1 LLLALAGFDRALGQ
15 APREVAASRSAS
27 GERHLD
33 PVAFAAIDDAAC
45 GDLVPGSH
53 QPEAEPFLYW
63 AAVLDRIIE
72 FLRPYLEPP
81 WGYAIVFAATFLENS
96 VGAGVI
102 VPGETLVIIG
112 GFYARIGELWLPG
125 VALVAIVGAVLGDN
139 LGYWIGRRYG
149 RGFLERHGRK
159 LFVTPE
165 RLEAAEGYYRRHG
178 GKTVFLGRFIPV
190 VRSVGFIVA
199 GVARM
204 EWRRFIV
211 YDVAGAT
218 LWGIGHS
225 VLGYALG
232 ASYQRWERYLTPIG
246 IVVLALLLLLIGG
259 SKILAARRQVNEDLE
274 EVEAGPRHERE
285 AE

>member
-1 LLLALAGFDRALGQ
+1 
-15 APREVAASRSAS
+15 VST
-27 GERHLD
+27 
-33 PVAFAAIDDAAC
+33 
-45 GDLVPGSH
+45 
-53 QPEAEPFLYW
+53 FLYW

-125 VALVAIVGAVLGDN
+125 VAIVAIVGAVLGDN

-199 GVARM
+199 GVAQM

-211 YDVAGAT
+211 YDIAGAT

-225 VLGYALG
+225 LLGYGLG

-246 IVVLALLLLLIGG
+246 LVVLALLLLLIGG
-259 SKILAARRQVNEDLE
+259 SKILAARRQVGEDLE
-274 EVEAGPRHERE
+274 EVEAVPKHEHEHERE

>member
-1 LLLALAGFDRALGQ
+1 
-15 APREVAASRSAS
+15 
-27 GERHLD
+27 
-33 PVAFAAIDDAAC
+33 
-45 GDLVPGSH
+45 
-53 QPEAEPFLYW
+53 
-63 AAVLDRIIE
+63 VLDRVVD
-72 FLRPYLEPP
+72 FLRPYMEPP
-81 WGYAIVFAATFLENS
+81 WGYLIVFAATFLENS

-112 GFYARIGELWLPG
+112 GFYARLGELWLPA
-125 VALVAIVGAVLGDN
+125 VAFVAVVGAILGDN

-178 GKTVFLGRFIPV
+178 GKTVFLGRFVPV

-199 GVARM
+199 GVAHM

-211 YDVAGAT
+211 YDVAGAVI
-218 LWGIGHS
+218 WGIGHS

-232 ASYQRWERYLTPIG
+232 AGYERWEKYATPVGLAIL
-246 IVVLALLLLLIGG
+246 VVLLVLIGG
-259 SKILAARRQVNEDLE
+259 SKLLAVRRRMKEELE
-274 EVEAGPRHERE
+274 GLEPLEHDRE
-285 AE
+285 AD

>member
-1 LLLALAGFDRALGQ
+1 M
-15 APREVAASRSAS
+15 
-27 GERHLD
+27 
-33 PVAFAAIDDAAC
+33 
-45 GDLVPGSH
+45 
-53 QPEAEPFLYW
+53 
-63 AAVLDRIIE
+63 LDRIIDL
-72 FLRPYLEPP
+72 LRPYMEPP
-81 WGYAIVFAATFLENS
+81 WGYLIVFLATFLENS

-112 GFYARIGELWLPG
+112 GFYARLGELWRPG
-125 VALVAIVGAVLGDN
+125 VAIVAVVGAVLGDN

-199 GVARM
+199 GVAHM
-204 EWRRFIV
+204 EWKRFIV
-211 YDVAGAT
+211 YDVAGAVI
-218 LWGIGHS
+218 WGVGHS
-225 VLGYALG
+225 LLGFALG
-232 ASYQRWERYLTPIG
+232 ASYERWEKYATPVG
-246 IVVLALLLLLIGG
+246 LALLAVLLLLIGG
-259 SKILAARRQVNEDLE
+259 SKLLAVRRRMKEELE
-274 EVEAGPRHERE
+274 GLEPLEHDRE

>member
-1 LLLALAGFDRALGQ
+1 M
-15 APREVAASRSAS
+15 
-27 GERHLD
+27 
-33 PVAFAAIDDAAC
+33 
-45 GDLVPGSH
+45 
-53 QPEAEPFLYW
+53 
-63 AAVLDRIIE
+63 LDRIID
-72 FLRPYLEPP
+72 FLRPYMEPP
-81 WGYAIVFAATFLENS
+81 WGYLIVFLATFLENS

-112 GFYARIGELWLPG
+112 GFYARLGELWLPA
-125 VALVAIVGAVLGDN
+125 VAFVAVVGAVLGDN

-178 GKTVFLGRFIPV
+178 GKTVFLGRFVPV

-199 GVARM
+199 GVAHM

-211 YDVAGAT
+211 YDVAGAVI
-218 LWGIGHS
+218 WGIGHS

-232 ASYQRWERYLTPIG
+232 ASYERWERYATPVG
-246 IVVLALLLLLIGG
+246 LAILVILLVLIGG
-259 SKILAARRQVNEDLE
+259 SKLLAVRRRMKEELE
-274 EVEAGPRHERE
+274 VLEPLEHDRE
-285 AE
+285 AD